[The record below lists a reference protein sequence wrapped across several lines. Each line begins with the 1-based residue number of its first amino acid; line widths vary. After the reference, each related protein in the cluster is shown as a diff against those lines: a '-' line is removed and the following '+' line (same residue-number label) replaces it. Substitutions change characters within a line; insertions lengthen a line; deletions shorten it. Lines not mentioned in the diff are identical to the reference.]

1 MVRKNSNRQKILVII
16 SLTFFLLSYNLG
28 LSQNDNRVSRCR
40 GTYYH
45 DRFENRYTASGDI
58 FSQKLYTAAHKTIPF
73 HTVVKATNVRTKKS
87 VLVKINDRCARHG
100 ILDFAKTA
108 AKAINLNGSEAVTV
122 EILGKNYKDIWEHQT
137 LLIKSGV
144 VTDSLR
150 TVILD
155 SLIEER
161 KTENKFLYNVKLA
174 VVVGEMEAYSIIEQL
189 DSKHKLLATTERF
202 FDDNLFCVNI
212 GPFVTLLEANSALN
226 DLKKNYRHAHV
237 LKRKNNLE

>member
-1 MVRKNSNRQKILVII
+1 MVGKNTNRQKKLVII
-16 SLTFFLLSYNLG
+16 SLIFFLLSHNLV
-28 LSQNDNRVSRCR
+28 LSQNDNRVSKCR

-45 DRFENRYTASGDI
+45 DRFENRHTASGDI

-87 VLVKINDRCARHG
+87 ILVKINDRCARHG
-100 ILDFAKTA
+100 ILDFTKTA
-108 AKAINLNGSEAVTV
+108 AKAVNLNGSEAVTV
-122 EILGKNYKDIWEHQT
+122 EILGKDYKDILEHQT

-150 TVILD
+150 TIILD

-161 KTENKFLYNVKLA
+161 KTDSNCLYNVKLA
-174 VVVGEMEAYSIIEQL
+174 VVVGEMEAYNIIEQL
-189 DSKHKLLATTERF
+189 DSKYKLIATTERF
-202 FDDNLFCVNI
+202 FNENLFCINI
-212 GPFVTLLEANSALN
+212 GPFVTLLEANAALN
-226 DLKKNYRHAHV
+226 DLKKKYRNAHV